1 MQLFHITASSILL
14 SLELPNQKNFKYS
27 NGKRVQQPW
36 LQPWHRSC
44 DRWTVHH
51 RWLQCVALAVDIW
64 DAAIDHNKAGKINNR
79 ELMLFN
85 NLLDYKKELVFSTNL
100 TSPVGNINIYKQ
112 GDFTVSDFVSLRHGI
127 I

>member
-1 MQLFHITASSILL
+1 
-14 SLELPNQKNFKYS
+14 
-27 NGKRVQQPW
+27 
-36 LQPWHRSC
+36 
-44 DRWTVHH
+44 
-51 RWLQCVALAVDIW
+51 
-64 DAAIDHNKAGKINNR
+64 
-79 ELMLFN
+79 MLFN